1 MDARKAIQRS
11 VAIAAIAVGFGVFT
25 ASPVHTYGGDFNLQ
39 IPAQLDSS
47 KDRMAEPVE
56 EITGHSNI
64 SDLNVSTSLQST
76 IRIKIVR
83 GSL

>member
-25 ASPVHTYGGDFNLQ
+25 ASPVHAYGGDFNLR
-39 IPAQLDSS
+39 IPAPLDSS
-47 KDRMAEPVE
+47 KDWMAEPVK

-76 IRIKIVR
+76 IRIKIGR